1 MWCSLNSYVLTAAI
15 ECTGFLD
22 ALNSAPVPGIKI
34 KKKKAGTSTT
44 PNTKVVSPTSNKVL
58 TDLSRL
64 VSACVNCPLSVQ
76 KIFRTFLHFDV
87 YLVVHIFYCINK
99 YYFIFIWIL
108 TCPLLCCFN
117 NNLHSDVTWCCKSV
131 NQSTHLFPHARL
143 KPLMG

>member
-1 MWCSLNSYVLTAAI
+1 MNSYVLTAAI

-64 VSACVNCPLSVQ
+64 VSACVIATVSPGDLQN
-76 KIFRTFLHFDV
+76 IFKF
-87 YLVVHIFYCINK
+87 
-99 YYFIFIWIL
+99 
-108 TCPLLCCFN
+108 
-117 NNLHSDVTWCCKSV
+117 
-131 NQSTHLFPHARL
+131 
-143 KPLMG
+143 